1 MSDAMW
7 HIQINQTPSCLNYQQ
22 FTGKA
27 EKEAINGQ
35 TGSHAI
41 IVLCQHRREND
52 GFRAV
57 LISILNKVASELG
70 LRVG

>member
-1 MSDAMW
+1 M
-7 HIQINQTPSCLNYQQ
+7 
-22 FTGKA
+22 
-27 EKEAINGQ
+27 
-35 TGSHAI
+35 